1 MDNDLNR
8 YFMKDMQTDNKHME
22 KTLTSLIIR

>member
-22 KTLTSLIIR
+22 KYLRDELLN